1 MDTVRE
7 QSKKLITM
15 SEMMKRLNRSKQ
27 SINVWVKAGQFPS
40 PVRTQTGYTVG
51 WTEQQYD
58 TWIAENTR

>member
-1 MDTVRE
+1 
-7 QSKKLITM
+7 M